1 MTTEM
6 EDPKPTVRETDMSH
20 EDNSWGT
27 KLPVL
32 SVGCVIGIVIIGC
45 LALVWHVIRMV
56 FIF

>member
-1 MTTEM
+1 M
-6 EDPKPTVRETDMSH
+6 EGENDIVKEPDMSH

-32 SVGCVIGIVIIGC
+32 SVGCVIGVVIIGC
-45 LALVWHVIRMV
+45 LALVVHVIRMV